1 MLSAGLAE
9 VRQRVDQIAAHRS
22 FVEAT
27 ASLYGDLIVPAG
39 HSRKSL
45 MGPACLT
52 LPNHD
57 WAAGASAMP
66 AVPGILLHRGK

>member
-1 MLSAGLAE
+1 MQGNDAVVGDVKQGL
-9 VRQRVDQIAAHRS
+9 RS

-39 HSRKSL
+39 HLRKSL

-57 WAAGASAMP
+57 
-66 AVPGILLHRGK
+66 